1 MFANL
6 TNLIM
11 KRKPKA
17 TAEESSP
24 KDMHEHDSQDTQDAC
39 DIEFSDAAQTPDE
52 DLPASTG
59 GIE

>member
-1 MFANL
+1 
-6 TNLIM
+6 M

-24 KDMHEHDSQDTQDAC
+24 KDMHKHDLQDTQDAC

-59 GIE
+59 GIA